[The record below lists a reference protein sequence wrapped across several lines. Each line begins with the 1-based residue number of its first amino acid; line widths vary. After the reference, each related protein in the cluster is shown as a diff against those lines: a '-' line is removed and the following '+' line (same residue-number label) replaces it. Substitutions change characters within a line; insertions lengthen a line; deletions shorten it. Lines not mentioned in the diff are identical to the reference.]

1 MVLLFDDAKKLEKA
15 VGEEAAEVIVHI
27 LEKQDEKYKQELS
40 TKYDIYII
48 RKDIAE
54 SEAKIKAKINDVKAE
69 INAGKAETI
78 KWVAGLLVVQAA
90 SIAALVKLL

>member
-40 TKYDIYII
+40 TKYDINII

-54 SEAKIKAKINDVKAE
+54 SEARIEAKINDVKAE